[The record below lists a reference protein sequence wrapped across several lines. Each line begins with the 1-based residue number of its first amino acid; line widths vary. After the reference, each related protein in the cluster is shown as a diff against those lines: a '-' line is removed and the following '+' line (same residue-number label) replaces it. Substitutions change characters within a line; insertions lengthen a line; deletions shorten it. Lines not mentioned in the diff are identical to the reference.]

1 MKLGKN
7 NKDLNVKIDNDSHSK
22 RNVIWH
28 TMPSERI
35 TKDSF
40 DAVIEIP
47 KNGKNKYELDKE
59 TGLLKLDRILY
70 TSTHYPANYGFI
82 PKTYADDD
90 DPLDVLVLS
99 NEEIYPLT
107 IVRCIPIGV
116 LKMVDGQA
124 LDEKIIAVAENDPF
138 MNCFN
143 DISALPNHISDEI
156 MHFFEVYKYLEGK
169 HTEIDKMYGK
179 KEAKEIIEKCIKNYK
194 EKYGE

>member
-1 MKLGKN
+1 MKLNKKEKNSISETGKN
-7 NKDLNVKIDNDSHSK
+7 I
-22 RNVIWH
+22 IWH
-28 TMPSERI
+28 TMPEDRI
-35 TKDSF
+35 KKDCF

-47 KNGKNKYELDKE
+47 KYGKNKYELDKE

-107 IVRCIPIGV
+107 LVRCIPIGV
-116 LKMVDGQA
+116 LKMVDGTA

-138 MNCFN
+138 MNCYN
-143 DISALPNHISDEI
+143 DISALPNHISEEI
-156 MHFFEVYKYLEGK
+156 MHFFEVYKFLEGK
-169 HTEIDKMYGK
+169 HTKIDKMYGK
-179 KEAKEIIEKCIKNYK
+179 KEAEEIIEKCIKNYK
-194 EKYGE
+194 EYFGE